1 MICGP
6 CAAGS
11 HEQCT
16 LGECECHLR
25 KEAEEVQMR
34 IRSLRAVD
42 ERLADL
48 VFKTVLQDGSIEARR
63 LSDEAGRET
72 VCLFVRQIL
81 LTLRTMNC

>member
-6 CAAGS
+6 CAAGL
-11 HEQCT
+11 HEQCS
-16 LGECECHLR
+16 LGECECRLR
-25 KEAEEVQMR
+25 KDAEEVQLR
-34 IRSLRAVD
+34 VRSLRAVD

-48 VFKTVLQDGSIEARR
+48 VFKTVLQDGSKEARI
-63 LSDEAGRET
+63 LSDEAGRDT